1 MKTPICLGLALL
13 AIAPASAQVFR
24 PETVNGALLGGIA
37 GAVIGNNSGSL
48 RHNAWKGAAIGA
60 GVGALIGSAV
70 GHDNDGRRNTQVR
83 GPRHD
88 SPYIYR
94 DVPTVV
100 HRGHG
105 HPGYGHAGY
114 RGHDG
119 GYGHV
124 GYRGHDGYYGGGYYG
139 GGYYGRSGATDGLF
153 LGALAGGIIGHNSG
167 SFRHNGWRGA
177 AWGAGAGWILG
188 SIADANRRAVI
199 WERPPVYVEQAQP
212 VYVQPAP
219 VQAAQPA
226 VQPQQITII
235 NNYYGNAAP
244 MSQAN
249 GLFGR

>member
-1 MKTPICLGLALL
+1 MKTHLYLGLALL
-13 AIAPASAQVFR
+13 AAAPASAQVFR
-24 PETVNGALLGGIA
+24 PATVNGAVIGGIA

-48 RHNAWKGAAIGA
+48 NHNAWKGAAIGA

-70 GHDNDGRRNTQVR
+70 GHDNDNRRNTQVR
-83 GPRHD
+83 SPRHD

-94 DVPTVV
+94 SAPPVV
-100 HRGHG
+100 YRAHG
-105 HPGYGHAGY
+105 H
-114 RGHDG
+114 
-119 GYGHV
+119 
-124 GYRGHDGYYGGGYYG
+124 GGYYG
-139 GGYYGRSGATDGLF
+139 GGYYGSGGYYSSGGYSGSSYYRGSAARDGLV

-177 AWGAGAGWILG
+177 AWGAGVGWVLG
-188 SIADANRRAVI
+188 SIADANRPVI

-212 VYVQPAP
+212 VVVQTPAP
-219 VQAAQPA
+219 AAQPA
-226 VQPQQITII
+226 AAPQQVTII